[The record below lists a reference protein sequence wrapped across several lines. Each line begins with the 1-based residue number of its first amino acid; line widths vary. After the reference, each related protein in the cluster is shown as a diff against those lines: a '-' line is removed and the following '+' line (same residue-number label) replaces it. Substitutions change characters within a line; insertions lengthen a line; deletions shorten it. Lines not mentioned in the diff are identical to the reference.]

1 MADTRADNVED
12 QRGSEAG
19 VASEVTAMGTGC
31 ERWLRAF
38 TFHVIT
44 SDYLDE
50 HIFADWLHSE
60 VHVSIRLS
68 IFQLNNVV
76 QLPQDKMLPYRLEQ
90 ICATLHQLF
99 VATSNPV
106 GLGNCAHVLMTTF
119 HNCCRGWFFSIAAT
133 TKRFKHLI
141 DTLMMSLSLSR
152 RTMCWLSVL
161 HGISFCFEVGL
172 GKLLR
177 RRVAGKVFK
186 EKHRSFFLQNS
197 CENKLVRVKS
207 FPTEFGISHS
217 IALTN

>member
-1 MADTRADNVED
+1 MLCNFPKTKCFLIAWSKFVQHFISCLLPLRTRLV
-12 QRGSEAG
+12 SEIAH
-19 VASEVTAMGTGC
+19 MC
-31 ERWLRAF
+31 W
-38 TFHVIT
+38 
-44 SDYLDE
+44 
-50 HIFADWLHSE
+50 W
-60 VHVSIRLS
+60 RLS
-68 IFQLNNVV
+68 I
-76 QLPQDKMLPYRLEQ
+76 
-90 ICATLHQLF
+90 IA
-99 VATSNPV
+99 V
-106 GLGNCAHVLMTTF
+106 GDD
-119 HNCCRGWFFSIAAT
+119 FFSIAAT